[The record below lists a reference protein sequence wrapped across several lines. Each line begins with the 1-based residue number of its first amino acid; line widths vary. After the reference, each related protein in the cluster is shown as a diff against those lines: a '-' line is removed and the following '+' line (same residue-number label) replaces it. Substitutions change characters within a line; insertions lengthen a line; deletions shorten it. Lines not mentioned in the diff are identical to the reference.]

1 MYLSEDLLNLI
12 GLVAAD
18 VDAGDADDAGADLD
32 SGVDGGAD
40 GGTVDVAAAAA
51 GGDRSPPRT

>member
-1 MYLSEDLLNLI
+1 MYLSEDLLNLV

-18 VDAGDADDAGADLD
+18 VDACDADDADADIN
-32 SGVDGGAD
+32 SGVDDGAG
-40 GGTVDVAAAAA
+40 GGTVDVAAAAD